1 MRFVV
6 SSLIALSLI
15 GSASASVVETFDV
28 KITYNKNAVQ
38 TAEGAQDVLEQIKRK
53 ARKDCRIGGTYNRLL
68 KGALDQACVDDIV
81 SQAVTKIDAVELTR
95 IYQSELTQ

>member
-6 SSLIALSLI
+6 SSLIAMSLI

-38 TAEGAQDVLEQIKRK
+38 TVEGAQDVLDQIKRK
-53 ARKDCRIGGTYNRLL
+53 ARKDCRVGGAYNRVL
-68 KGALDQACVDDIV
+68 KGALDQACYDDIV

-95 IYQSELTQ
+95 LYQAETAQ